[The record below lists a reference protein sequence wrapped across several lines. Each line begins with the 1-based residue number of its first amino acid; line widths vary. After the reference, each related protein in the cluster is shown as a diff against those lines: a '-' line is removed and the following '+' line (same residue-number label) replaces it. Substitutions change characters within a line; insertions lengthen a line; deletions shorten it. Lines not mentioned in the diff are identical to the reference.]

1 MGQENRVKISVCA
14 FRCLFS
20 CLFFGAPAWKVSL
33 GYATSM
39 FVAYTFKS
47 GKRANEFRSLIP
59 RFALPMQFKH
69 FIEYL
74 LISRKRPSL
83 SGVGRGCIGDGGRR
97 TAVRLVWSQHR
108 LNVGQ
113 VERNAECLPLIFT
126 FIQGAEIASLPILL
140 QPNAS
145 FGPPKFFRNRRV
157 RKFMLRRVSLAGRR
171 FEGITFSAST
181 HEPCVSPFRDRN
193 GRVSRTIM
201 GTNQVIGRVCGQPM
215 SFRRRFIRTV
225 DYHAL
230 PPPLHPSRNFGL
242 HQQDCMVPDCAI
254 TCCTATTPPVGGGV
268 IASVRSCRLG
278 VGLMCLPLKSESS
291 ADIHLHPRHLGAILG
306 AFQR

>member
-20 CLFFGAPAWKVSL
+20 CLFFGAPAWKVTLDHS
-33 GYATSM
+33 TSM
-39 FVAYTFKS
+39 FVAYTLKS
-47 GKRANEFRSLIP
+47 WERGNKFRSPIP
-59 RFALPMQFKH
+59 RYALPMQLQH
-69 FIEYL
+69 FIAYL
-74 LISRKRPSL
+74 VIGGRRQSP
-83 SGVGRGCIGDGGRR
+83 SGVGRGCIGDSGQR

-113 VERNAECLPLIFT
+113 VERNTECLPLIFT

-145 FGPPKFFRNRRV
+145 FGPPKFFRKRRV
-157 RKFMLRRVSLAGRR
+157 RKFMLRCVSLAGRR

-181 HEPCVSPFRDRN
+181 QEPCVSPFRDRN

-201 GTNQVIGRVCGQPM
+201 STNQVIGRVCGQPM

-230 PPPLHPSRNFGL
+230 PPPFLPTGILIS
-242 HQQDCMVPDCAI
+242 
-254 TCCTATTPPVGGGV
+254 TSKTAWYR
-268 IASVRSCRLG
+268 IAR
-278 VGLMCLPLKSESS
+278 
-291 ADIHLHPRHLGAILG
+291 
-306 AFQR
+306 